1 MRTIGFTLVEVA
13 VVLTVATLQV
23 TLAVPSSLG
32 YLQKSRRSDAVA
44 ALARLQQAQEQFRAH
59 HGVYSVSTRALLG
72 ASAARSEAGYY
83 DITLAQ
89 VQGERYE
96 ARAVARAD
104 AAQAKDQECAQLTLS
119 VVEGL
124 PEFGPN
130 ARCWNR

>member
-1 MRTIGFTLVEVA
+1 MRAIGFTLVEVA
-13 VVLTVATLQV
+13 VVLTVATLLV

-59 HGVYSVSTRALLG
+59 HGVYSLSTRALLG

-83 DITLAQ
+83 DIALVQ

-124 PEFGPN
+124 AEFGPN